1 MCGDPS
7 PETFG
12 VSENA
17 RRPLAGDFR
26 GVGKRAAT
34 PRRGLSGCQKM
45 CGDPSPETFGVSE
58 SVRRPLAGDFPP
70 FRRSSAGS
78 LRACF
83 PSRDSAPDPFRTPS
97 CLPEGCLRGRCSSS
111 YRVCH

>member
-26 GVGKRAAT
+26 SVGKRAAT
-34 PRRGLSGCQKM
+34 LRRGLSECRKV
-45 CGDPSPETFGVSE
+45 CGEGSADILHVFQGLFRAHSRHIGLQIQRDKRLQLHLYAQFPAQAFGHDV
-58 SVRRPLAGDFPP
+58 V
-70 FRRSSAGS
+70 
-78 LRACF
+78 
-83 PSRDSAPDPFRTPS
+83 
-97 CLPEGCLRGRCSSS
+97 
-111 YRVCH
+111 